1 MLNRRSAI
9 IIYIRETQCS
19 TRVKMSIS
27 NLASTANGVTIACD
41 TLVCANMQCD
51 TEASHENLNCVSIT
65 TDTLQVNNPTY
76 NFMECG
82 STGTQTLANNAV
94 QSLTFWGVS
103 NVLGTEI
110 VKADVVDPLDN
121 AYDFIVLEDGIY
133 SVETTITFDANPNG
147 ERVLII
153 YLQGSN
159 KGHELDS
166 ATAPNAK
173 RMHVSA
179 RDFMVAG
186 DRIRIAAFQNS
197 GGNLGVGSGAGLNR
211 LTIYKEQ

>member
-1 MLNRRSAI
+1 
-9 IIYIRETQCS
+9 
-19 TRVKMSIS
+19 MSIS
-27 NLASTANGVTIACD
+27 NLASSTANTISCD
-41 TLVCANMQCD
+41 RIVCNSMQCD
-51 TEASHENLNCVSIT
+51 DEGTHENIT
-65 TDTLQVNNPTY
+65 CTSLITDTLQVNDPNY

-82 STGTQTLANNAV
+82 STGTQTLSNNSV

-103 NVLGTEI
+103 NVLGTAI
-110 VKADVVDPLDN
+110 VKADDVDPLDN
-121 AYDFIVLEDGIY
+121 AYDFIVEEDGIY
-133 SVETTITFDANPNG
+133 SVETTVTFNANPNG

-197 GGNLGVGSGAGLNR
+197 GGDLGIGSGSGLNR

>member
-1 MLNRRSAI
+1 
-9 IIYIRETQCS
+9 
-19 TRVKMSIS
+19 MSIS
-27 NLASTANGVTIACD
+27 NLYKDQFAPNSVVKCK
-41 TLVCANMQCD
+41 
-51 TEASHENLNCVSIT
+51 SIT
-65 TDTLQVNNPTY
+65 CVDMSADEHNCDSMNCQNMNCTSIITNTFQVNNPTY

-82 STGTQTLANNAV
+82 STGGQTLSNGAV
-94 QSLTFWGVS
+94 SALTFWGVS
-103 NVLGTEI
+103 NVLGDAI
-110 VKADVVDPLDN
+110 VKANDIDPADN
-121 AYDFIVLEDGIY
+121 SYDFIVQEDGIY
-133 SVETTITFDANPNG
+133 SVETTVTFSANPNG

-179 RDFMVAG
+179 RDFMTVG

-197 GGNLGVGSGAGLNR
+197 GGNLSIGTSSGLNR
-211 LTIYKEQ
+211 LTIFKEQ